1 MVDTCLYSLCTDLA
15 HHLQSGQM
23 NKNPFKKE
31 NPFSATTVS
40 ERIAQAIREAEESE
54 RQRLDELEIAAKMD
68 PENKHGLW

>member
-1 MVDTCLYSLCTDLA
+1 MVGACWYNFRTDLA
-15 HHLQSGQM
+15 HYLQYSRM
-23 NKNPFKKE
+23 NKNPFKKQ

-40 ERIAQAIREAEESE
+40 KRIAQAIREAEESE